1 MARLIAWGRK
11 VTDLIVLLLFTKFI
25 KEPSLRSV
33 DIISSIRL
41 AKFILLKD
49 SLPSPRANAR

>member
-33 DIISSIRL
+33 DNLIDQTIVCFAQRP
-41 AKFILLKD
+41 
-49 SLPSPRANAR
+49 LPSPRANVR